1 MKIGF
6 IGLGIMGKPMALNLI
21 KAGFP
26 LTVYNRTPEKCRPIV
41 DAGAGRA
48 ASPRNVAELSDAV
61 ITMVSD
67 TPDVE
72 AVLFGEDGVAFGLR
86 AGQVVIDMSTI
97 SPAATQ
103 EYARRLR
110 DKNVE
115 MLDAPVSGGEKGA
128 IEGSLTIA
136 VGGNQQTF
144 EQCLPVLEAMGK
156 TIVYAGESGNGQ
168 KTKLVNQLLCA
179 QHIVAMVE
187 ALRFARLSGL
197 DLETTLK
204 AVSSGAAGSWML
216 SNLAPRIL
224 VKDFAPGFMINLQQK
239 DIRLVIEALQ
249 QTKEPFDGTR
259 LAYSLFTRAVEAG
272 LGQQGTQGLIN
283 LFND

>member
-1 MKIGF
+1 
-6 IGLGIMGKPMALNLI
+6 
-21 KAGFP
+21 
-26 LTVYNRTPEKCRPIV
+26 
-41 DAGAGRA
+41 
-48 ASPRNVAELSDAV
+48 
-61 ITMVSD
+61 
-67 TPDVE
+67 
-72 AVLFGEDGVAFGLR
+72 
-86 AGQVVIDMSTI
+86 
-97 SPAATQ
+97 
-103 EYARRLR
+103 
-110 DKNVE
+110 